1 MLLRG
6 WAGFLRTGSALG
18 FLVVASAQANA
29 GAFAVHEQST
39 YGQGTSFAGIAAGGD
54 LSSMFWNPATMTQFA
69 GKGIEVG
76 ASAIFP
82 FANNTPIA
90 GTLVG
95 PPFNFGGTTNTG
107 LDALVPS
114 SYFTYQF
121 NPDLWLGLAV
131 NSPFGLSAHFPDLW
145 AGRNYGANSSTLKSY
160 NAAPSL
166 AYRFND
172 WISVGIGAQ
181 IQYAKVTLN
190 QGLLAIIPPPPPLLP
205 TAQFF
210 FPDVTL
216 HGDGWAFGLT
226 AGVTITPTPTTT
238 IGIGYRSALNQ
249 KIDGSLVLTSPL
261 APFSNGAVHT
271 TVDLPD
277 VVSLGVRQRVTPQ
290 LTLLG
295 TAEWSNWSRI
305 GTSNILQASGAPA
318 LIMGNPV
325 KIAFEYRDGWF
336 FSLGGEYQCSDRLT
350 LRSGV
355 AYEISPVTDQVRVP
369 LVPDNNRVWASIGA
383 SWQVWKGFS
392 FDLAYSH
399 IWVKDPSINVSL
411 ASGNPQFTGVTYIGD
426 SKAHVDILSLALVY
440 RWGAPE
446 PAPKVTK

>member
-1 MLLRG
+1 MSLRG
-6 WAGFLRTGSALG
+6 WAGFLRVASALG
-18 FLVVASAQANA
+18 CLVIASTQANA
-29 GAFAVHEQST
+29 GGFAVHEQSV
-39 YGQGTSFAGIAAGGD
+39 YGQGTSFAGIAAGGA
-54 LSSMFWNPATMTQFA
+54 LSSMFWNPATMTQFP

-76 ASAIFP
+76 ASALFP

-95 PPFNFGGTTNTG
+95 PPFNFGGTTDTG
-107 LDALVPS
+107 LDALVPNA
-114 SYFTYQF
+114 YFTYQF
-121 NPDLWLGLAV
+121 NPDLWLGVSV
-131 NSPFGLSAHFPDLW
+131 NSPFGLSADFPDGW
-145 AGRNYGANSSTLKSY
+145 AGRNYGANSSSLKTY

-172 WISVGIGAQ
+172 LISVGIGAQ
-181 IQYAKVTLN
+181 IQYAKTTLN
-190 QGLLAIIPPPPPLLP
+190 RGITIIIPPVPPLL
-205 TAQFF
+205 A
-210 FPDVTL
+210 DATL

-249 KIDGSLVLTSPL
+249 KIDGSLALTSVL
-261 APFSNGAVHT
+261 APFSNGSIHT

-277 VVSLGVRQRVTPQ
+277 LVSLGVRQRVTPQ

-305 GTSNILQASGAPA
+305 GTANVLQASGAPA
-318 LIMGNPV
+318 LVGTTPV
-325 KIAFEYRDGWF
+325 TIAFQYKDGWF
-336 FSLGGEYQCSDRLT
+336 FSLGGEYQWSDRLT

-369 LVPDNNRVWASIGA
+369 LVPDNDRVWASIGA

-399 IWVKDPSINVSL
+399 LWVQDPSINISA
-411 ASGNPQFTGVTYIGD
+411 ASGNPSFSGITYIGD
-426 SKAHVDILSLALVY
+426 SKAHVDILSLAMVY

-446 PAPKVTK
+446 PVVRPIIAK